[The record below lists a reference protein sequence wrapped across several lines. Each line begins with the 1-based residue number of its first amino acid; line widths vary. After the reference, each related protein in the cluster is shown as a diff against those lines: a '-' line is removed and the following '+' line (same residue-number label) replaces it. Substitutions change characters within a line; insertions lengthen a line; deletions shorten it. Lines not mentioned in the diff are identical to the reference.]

1 MEASEAANRD
11 NKGRFSTPDKNRKD
25 KTAGRKR
32 GRHGKWSTKKN
43 TTNRENNTK
52 TGRSNTIDLTD
63 TKEETHRT
71 GRSESYDTETDD
83 EPSDLADTKEE
94 THRTERSERYDAET
108 DDEPSDFADTKEET
122 HRTKRSE
129 SYDAETDDEPSP
141 TIRTDNSTI
150 EKSVALLRE
159 LVEKQGARI
168 TALENALEKST
179 SCDDTDM
186 ENQKARASNSDND
199 ELTRTRRHRLPKMI
213 HSQKPAKG
221 ERKRRDVRSYT
232 DKKIESLEKW
242 EASFRMNETEK
253 EDRKQATSTNAIHH
267 DNSSDDEYDENHAF
281 FSHKKW
287 ESFEKWES
295 DYDSNKEMHTTR
307 NKE

>member
-11 NKGRFSTPDKNRKD
+11 NKGRFSTPDKNTKD

-32 GRHGKWSTKKN
+32 GRYGKWITKKN

-52 TGRSNTIDLTD
+52 ACRSNTIDLTD

-71 GRSESYDTETDD
+71 E
-83 EPSDLADTKEE
+83 
-94 THRTERSERYDAET
+94 
-108 DDEPSDFADTKEET
+108 
-122 HRTKRSE
+122 RSE
-129 SYDAETDDEPSP
+129 SYDAETDDEPST

-150 EKSVALLRE
+150 EKLVASLRE

-168 TALENALEKST
+168 AALENALEKFT
-179 SCDDTDM
+179 ACDDTDT
-186 ENQKARASNSDND
+186 ENQKARASNSDNE
-199 ELTRTRRHRLPKMI
+199 ELNRTRRHRLPKMVY
-213 HSQKPAKG
+213 SQKNAEG
-221 ERKRRDVRSYT
+221 GRKRRDIRGYS

-242 EASFRMNETEK
+242 EASYRMDENEK
-253 EDRKQATSTNAIHH
+253 EDRQQATSSDAIHH
-267 DNSSDDEYDENHAF
+267 YNSSDDEYDEDYVF

-295 DYDSNKEMHTTR
+295 DYDSNEEMHITR